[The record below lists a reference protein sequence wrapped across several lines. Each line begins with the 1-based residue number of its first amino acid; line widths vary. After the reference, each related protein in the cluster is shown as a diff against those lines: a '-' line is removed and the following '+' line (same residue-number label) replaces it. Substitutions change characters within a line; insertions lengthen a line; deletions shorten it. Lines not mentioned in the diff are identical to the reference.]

1 MSSMKI
7 SKAIIPVAGLGTRML
22 PATKEIPKELLP
34 ILDKPLIQHVV
45 DEVVSSGI
53 NEIIFITRM
62 NKSEVFKHFIKNSEL
77 ENFLINKKKKNL
89 LKKFPNNAL
98 KNTKFFYVNQDKPKG
113 LGHAILAAEK
123 FIKNESFAV
132 FLPDEFLITRYLET
146 DFKRMIKNFLSS
158 GKSQILVE
166 KVPKK
171 LVSQYGIV
179 DLAQNSLSI
188 KNNVDI
194 LDIEEKPQINK
205 APSRNRVVGR
215 YILPVEI
222 FDYLKITKPGIANE
236 IQLTDAIRKFLKNN
250 KNSFQATL
258 SNSDIFDCGSLKG
271 FVGANIALGLQNKEL
286 KKYIKEIIS

>member
-53 NEIIFITRM
+53 NEIIFITRK

>member
-1 MSSMKI
+1 MKI

-45 DEVVSSGI
+45 DEAVSSGI
-53 NEIIFITRM
+53 NEIIFITRK
-62 NKSEVFKHFIKNSEL
+62 NKTEVYKHFLKNSEL

-132 FLPDEFLITRYLET
+132 FLPDEFLITKYLGT

-179 DLAQNSLSI
+179 DLAKNSLSI

-236 IQLTDAIRKFLKNN
+236 IQLTDAIKKFLKNN

-258 SNSDIFDCGSLKG
+258 SNSDIFDCGSLRG

>member
-1 MSSMKI
+1 MKI

-53 NEIIFITRM
+53 NEIIFITRK
-62 NKSEVFKHFIKNSEL
+62 NKTEVYKHFLKNSEL

-132 FLPDEFLITRYLET
+132 FLPDEFLITKYLET

-179 DLAQNSLSI
+179 DLAKNSLSI

-236 IQLTDAIRKFLKNN
+236 IQLTDAIKKFLKNN

>member
-1 MSSMKI
+1 M
-7 SKAIIPVAGLGTRML
+7 
-22 PATKEIPKELLP
+22 
-34 ILDKPLIQHVV
+34 QHS
-45 DEVVSSGI
+45 VSS
-53 NEIIFITRM
+53 R
-62 NKSEVFKHFIKNSEL
+62 NKNGCKQSRGTEEY
-77 ENFLINKKKKNL
+77 
-89 LKKFPNNAL
+89 
-98 KNTKFFYVNQDKPKG
+98 KFFYVNQDKPKG

-179 DLAQNSLSI
+179 DLAQNSLSR

-222 FDYLKITKPGIANE
+222 L
-236 IQLTDAIRKFLKNN
+236 
-250 KNSFQATL
+250 
-258 SNSDIFDCGSLKG
+258 
-271 FVGANIALGLQNKEL
+271 
-286 KKYIKEIIS
+286 II